1 MQGQAMARRIKE
13 AKKSRI
19 AEQQRKSK
27 MLTFLT
33 RSPKKTLEAIPPGQ
47 SELVQQLTQQQYGE
61 LRMLFDQFDSDG
73 SGTPPAHNSRSIGAG
88 AQPWHSRGPHVSTR
102 APLAGQLSE
111 AEMKAAL
118 RLMGVAKSDE
128 EIEEL
133 FTLVDLDRN
142 GTIEWGEFLEYGAS
156 LINNGSILESQLE
169 LAFTA
174 VSKHCSAQ
182 GTSRKLDLQ
191 ELELDRRKLMEL
203 LTTAGFPPFTVEE
216 AEEFCNV
223 LDPQGTGRMPMA
235 ALMNLPCWASEDEL
249 AKLRQQAA
257 SRPPRSRRSSSAEA
271 FEEEG
276 SLPAATAPRLLTAA
290 PPMAGA
296 MAGAGP
302 SGLPLVTPT
311 PSTEPFW
318 WAPVIAPA
326 DERAARRPSNE
337 VLPAPPPAE
346 AQPSRATQLPRERP
360 SAAAPPAAEPA
371 LPPFDAPSLTP
382 HLVPEPEP
390 PPEPTRSVPPTPP
403 PRRDAAAVP
412 SSSSSIASTRER
424 ASVTSGAGAVLS
436 ALGTRM
442 RAALTSSL
450 PRDERAIESIPNERT
465 AIEPANDQS
474 YALQSLEQ
482 RRAPQDGYA
491 GHGYPTGV
499 RAHLEHS
506 SSTPGAITGLT
517 RVPINAPLPQVM
529 AHAIFEAAQ
538 AKLEAVQ
545 VVAQARMQLAHARL
559 AVVHSHVENT
569 PSDDKWVGGV
579 WENLSTLWP
588 LPQDLPKN
596 RDRQLFA

>member
-1 MQGQAMARRIKE
+1 
-13 AKKSRI
+13 
-19 AEQQRKSK
+19 
-27 MLTFLT
+27 
-33 RSPKKTLEAIPPGQ
+33 
-47 SELVQQLTQQQYGE
+47 
-61 LRMLFDQFDSDG
+61 
-73 SGTPPAHNSRSIGAG
+73 
-88 AQPWHSRGPHVSTR
+88 
-102 APLAGQLSE
+102 
-111 AEMKAAL
+111 MKAAL

-169 LAFTA
+169 LAFTV
-174 VSKHCSAQ
+174 VSKHCFAQ
-182 GTSRKLDLQ
+182 GTSRKLELQ

-326 DERAARRPSNE
+326 DERAARRPSHE

-346 AQPSRATQLPRERP
+346 AQPSRATQPPRERP

-424 ASVTSGAGAVLS
+424 ASATSGAGAVLS

-465 AIEPANDQS
+465 ALEPADDQS